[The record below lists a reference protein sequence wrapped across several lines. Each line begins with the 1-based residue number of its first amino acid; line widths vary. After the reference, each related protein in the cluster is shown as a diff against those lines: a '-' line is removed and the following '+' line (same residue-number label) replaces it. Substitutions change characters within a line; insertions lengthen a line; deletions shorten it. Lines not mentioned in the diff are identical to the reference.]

1 MARRNWKAM
10 EGPSGQ
16 HRQGRQGRQGAGR
29 STGHGHRRPPQHWP
43 CWKRLAMRPK
53 KPVSHACMGA
63 SSSNSIGWSAKMP
76 WAFHSMVRW
85 PLGQG
90 GQGIGRS
97 SSYQLQQLILDSS
110 FFNLAMSCHVAWARE
125 VLPTGRQKRSKT
137 SSSGKHH
144 LVYLVYI
151 STVILTSHQDAF
163 LNPAL
168 TTRVC
173 KSSSFRATC
182 LREFQG
188 IPMFCDENHE
198 PSDVYYGMIGIFHD
212 FPQTKPVKSVIP
224 EYHCCPIDPFW
235 KFLDIMALHWH
246 GFFYGQLVDR
256 GPGFPSMG
264 LMDRSCIKLS
274 ILGLWMAVVD
284 WHVDQWWLMMTN
296 DDPCQICQGEAHA
309 TILKLSCAGCT
320 GCTVRGLFWHA
331 WNQTSSA
338 RLASVIPKATGCL
351 IRISA
356 VHCNYTVIQ
365 LYTKVIVNSPLQ
377 PYYAIFPNHFG
388 PKSHDVQSQVLPG
401 GVPRKS
407 NRLQITNQRLS
418 LYEFVTEKCQTW
430 STELNYATPSQ
441 HVTYLLTIL
450 RTLEFQ
456 WVSRDSNSTGPLLF
470 LTFPNCFGFAS
481 QWMVSPC
488 VTSLGHRAFACWKH
502 LLGRVSMIW
511 GCGIR
516 PIP

>member
-1 MARRNWKAM
+1 MPWCPFSFSHFWGPEALTILWRSTVLKNSEPHGTSQL

-16 HRQGRQGRQGAGR
+16 HLQGCQGAGR

-53 KPVSHACMGA
+53 KPMSASCNHACMGA

-97 SSYQLQQLILDSS
+97 SSYQLQQLILDAS

-151 STVILTSHQDAF
+151 STVILASHQDAF

-188 IPMFCDENHE
+188 SPMFCDENHE

-224 EYHCCPIDPFW
+224 EYHCCPIDPFCFFW
-235 KFLDIMALHWH
+235 ISWLCIDMVFLWSTRWPRSGLSFDGSDGPKLHQA
-246 GFFYGQLVDR
+246 FNPRAVDGCGR
-256 GPGFPSMG
+256 LTCWP
-264 LMDRSCIKLS
+264 
-274 ILGLWMAVVD
+274 
-284 WHVDQWWLMMTN
+284 MMTN

-365 LYTKVIVNSPLQ
+365 LYTKMVIVMPYSPIISDPSHMMSSLRSFLEALQ
-377 PYYAIFPNHFG
+377 
-388 PKSHDVQSQVLPG
+388 
-401 GVPRKS
+401 
-407 NRLQITNQRLS
+407 
-418 LYEFVTEKCQTW
+418 VT
-430 STELNYATPSQ
+430 
-441 HVTYLLTIL
+441 
-450 RTLEFQ
+450 F
-456 WVSRDSNSTGPLLF
+456 
-470 LTFPNCFGFAS
+470 
-481 QWMVSPC
+481 
-488 VTSLGHRAFACWKH
+488 
-502 LLGRVSMIW
+502 
-511 GCGIR
+511 
-516 PIP
+516 